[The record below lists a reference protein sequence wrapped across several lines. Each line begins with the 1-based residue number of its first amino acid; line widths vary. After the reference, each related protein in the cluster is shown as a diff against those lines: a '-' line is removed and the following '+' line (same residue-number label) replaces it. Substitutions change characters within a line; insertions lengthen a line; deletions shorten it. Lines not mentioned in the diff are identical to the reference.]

1 MTRGVRASSEKY
13 MDTETKESEERAIFP
28 GMEMDSWNAV
38 GWPTYMSVS
47 QKRTDV
53 LTVGDVKA

>member
-13 MDTETKESEERAIFP
+13 TDTETKESEESAIFP

-38 GWPTYMSVS
+38 
-47 QKRTDV
+47 D
-53 LTVGDVKA
+53 